1 VAGHPILPGG
11 GSATPRLAKG
21 VVRPP
26 PGKMGLPAT
35 IGWFSHHCILSFF
48 LSFLIFLFLDLI
60 FKIKFK
66 KI

>member
-26 PGKMGLPAT
+26 PSKMGLPAT
-35 IGWFSHHCILSFF
+35 PYEVVSATTVFF